1 MSFSPLRRAAR
12 LVPLLA
18 ALVLGGLTAAR
29 ADEAKPFL
37 HPLFTDNMVL
47 QRGIADPIWG
57 WTTPGN
63 AVNVRLNGQATRVI
77 AGPDGKWM
85 AKIGPFKAGGPYTLT
100 VKGPQ
105 SVTLKNILIGDVWLC
120 SGQSNMEFGVGNL
133 VNAKEEIASSDHPNI
148 RLFTVARAVSQTPL
162 ALPVGRWQ
170 VCGPKTITE
179 GQWSGFSAVAYC
191 FGRGLEK
198 DLHVPIGL
206 IHSSWGGTPAEA
218 WTSAEALSPLPDFA
232 PVVTAM
238 QQARQDPNGFGK
250 TTDAWYAKHDP
261 GSAVDGAAGKTW
273 ADPDLS
279 TTDWKTIEEPV
290 AFQQSGLAELAGTN
304 DVVWLRREFD
314 LPAGWSGKDLTLHL
328 GPIDDRDTTYINGTP
343 VGGLNDYAAPRDYK
357 VPAALLK
364 SGRNVLAVR
373 VLDTGG
379 TGGLSEK
386 ATGIRIEAVGDPA
399 PAIPLAGP
407 WLVKVGAPIPADDPA
422 PAVPGSDQ
430 NTPTTLYNG
439 MVSPLVPFGLKG
451 AIWYQGESNAGR
463 GRQYQTLLPA
473 LIGDW
478 RKRFGVGDFP
488 FLVVQLANYDPDL
501 AQHTLPGESGWAE
514 VREAQLLTAQ
524 HLSKVGIAVT
534 DDIGE
539 PGDIHPKNKQEVG
552 RRLALTAKAVA
563 YNKSVEYDGPLYQS
577 MTVEGSNIRLKFTH
591 LGGGLAAK
599 GLDLGAALIKSAEAA
614 KDAVPAP
621 AQAAKTA
628 EAVGAAKA
636 VKAVESA
643 SVTTKSTAKTD
654 EKPSEKTPEKAAE
667 KLLGFAIAGADGVFV
682 WADARIDGDTVLVSS
697 PTVPQP
703 TDVRYAWADSPVC
716 NLYNKAGL
724 PASPFRTGK

>member
-1 MSFSPLRRAAR
+1 MR
-12 LVPLLA
+12 LLSLPA
-18 ALVLGGLTAAR
+18 ALIVGGLTAAR

-47 QRGIADPIWG
+47 QRGVPDAVWG

-63 AVNVRLNGQATRVI
+63 AVNVALNGRTKRVI
-77 AGPDGKWM
+77 AGADGKWV
-85 AKIGPFKAGGPYTLT
+85 ARIGPFKAGGPYTLT

-105 SVTLKNILIGDVWLC
+105 SVTLRNILVGDVWLC

-133 VNAKEEIASSDHPNI
+133 VNAKEEIAHAGHPNI
-148 RLFTVARAVSQTPL
+148 RLFTVARAVSPSPL
-162 ALPVGRWQ
+162 ALPVGQWQ
-170 VCGPKTITE
+170 VCGPKTITA
-179 GQWSGFSAVAYC
+179 GQWNGFSAVAYF
-191 FGRGLEK
+191 FGRELEK

-218 WTSAEALSPLPDFA
+218 WTSGEALAPLPDFA

-261 GSAVDGAAGKTW
+261 GSAVGGVAGKTW

-279 TTDWKTIEEPV
+279 TTDWKAIAEPV
-290 AFQQSGLAELAGTN
+290 SFQQSGIPELAGTN

-314 LPAGWSGKDLTLHL
+314 LPAAWAGKDLTLHL
-328 GPIDDRDTTYINGTP
+328 GPVDDRDTTYVNGTP

-364 SGRNVLAVR
+364 PGRNVLAVR

-379 TGGLSEK
+379 ANDTGGLTGK
-386 ATGIRIEAVGDPA
+386 AEALRVEAVGDATPA
-399 PAIPLAGP
+399 VPLAGP

-422 PAVPGSDQ
+422 PVVPGSDQ
-430 NTPTTLYNG
+430 NAPTTLYNG

-463 GRQYQTLLPA
+463 GKQYQTLLPA

-478 RKRFGVGDFP
+478 RKRFGAGDFP

-501 AQHTLPGESGWAE
+501 VHHTQPGESGWAE

-524 HLSKVGIAVT
+524 HVPKVGIAVT

-539 PGDIHPKNKQEVG
+539 AGDIHPKNKQDVG
-552 RRLALTAKAVA
+552 HRLALAAEAIA
-563 YNKSVEYDGPLYQS
+563 YDKPVEYGGPLYQS
-577 MTVEGSNIRLKFTH
+577 MTVEGDKVRLKFTH
-591 LGGGLAAK
+591 VGGGLVAK
-599 GLDLGAALIKSAEAA
+599 KLDLGAALVKSAEAA
-614 KDAVPAP
+614 KSAPAP
-621 AQAAKTA
+621 IQAAKTA

-636 VKAVESA
+636 IKAVEAA
-643 SVTTKSTAKTD
+643 SVTVKSIAKTE
-654 EKPSEKTPEKAAE
+654 EKPSAKAAEKAPEKAAE
-667 KLLGFAIAGADGVFV
+667 KLLGFAVAGADGAFV
-682 WADARIDGDTVLVSS
+682 WADARIDGDTVVVSS